1 MALFVGIGEVL
12 ILSAFTPGFAAAYAV
27 FASFRQK
34 IRLKPPAPEAVVW
47 ALALGYF
54 LTFSA
59 LTLARHYGMAT
70 YGLDLGYYGNAIYQF
85 GRGRFFQQSLLPNEV
100 FVNHCAPLLAA
111 FFFFRRKNLAAGLV
125 CTGRLAL
132 AQDELAVHAARELA
146 RTPVR

>member
-12 ILSAFTPGFAAAYAV
+12 ILSAVAAGFAAAYAV

-59 LTLARHYGMAT
+59 LTPARHYGMAT

-85 GRGRFFQQSLLPNEV
+85 GRARFFEHSLLTNDIYLNP
-100 FVNHCAPLLAA
+100 CAPSLAA
-111 FFFFRRKNLAAGLV
+111 FVL
-125 CTGRLAL
+125 RLIVL
-132 AQDELAVHAARELA
+132 
-146 RTPVR
+146 